1 CGGEAGPSDAERLLC
16 PLRAGQPGRR
26 PFLLALRR
34 AADAGRGRAAR
45 REHLDDLAGRHRS
58 GRWRLRGA
66 AARVGH
72 DRGPA
77 GRHRPAPGQARA
89 ERRQPVPAGQR
100 ADHGRPPPGQRHFPR
115 RCDGVPAPRRVLPAR
130 IRVRRARRGQP
141 ERHLREP
148 GADRGDQ
155 PERRGRGPGGQ
166 VPADLPRGQAIAGRP
181 WRGRTGRGM
190 SAEPARA
197 YFGIGEVIAQLRA
210 EFPDVSVSKIR
221 FLEAEGLIQPARSP
235 SGYRKFAPADVDR
248 LRYILTAQ
256 RDQYL
261 PLRVIKDQL
270 ESDQPAAGPMSRRE
284 LLEANGI
291 AAQELAALGEFGM
304 VRRSGRQ
311 YPPEAVEAVQAIAAL
326 GQYGVQ
332 PRHLRVLRASVER
345 ETALIEQ
352 VVAPVLRQRSPGA
365 RERAATSA
373 REIASLV
380 LAVHAAL
387 IEMTLTDAGFAGP
400 EGGGTGRSAQGA
412 GVPAALAG
420 VL

>member
-1 CGGEAGPSDAERLLC
+1 
-16 PLRAGQPGRR
+16 
-26 PFLLALRR
+26 
-34 AADAGRGRAAR
+34 
-45 REHLDDLAGRHRS
+45 
-58 GRWRLRGA
+58 
-66 AARVGH
+66 
-72 DRGPA
+72 
-77 GRHRPAPGQARA
+77 
-89 ERRQPVPAGQR
+89 
-100 ADHGRPPPGQRHFPR
+100 
-115 RCDGVPAPRRVLPAR
+115 
-130 IRVRRARRGQP
+130 
-141 ERHLREP
+141 
-148 GADRGDQ
+148 
-155 PERRGRGPGGQ
+155 
-166 VPADLPRGQAIAGRP
+166 
-181 WRGRTGRGM
+181 M

-235 SGYRKFAPADVDR
+235 SGYRKFGPADVDR

-256 RDQYL
+256 RDLYL

-284 LLEANGI
+284 MLDATGI
-291 AAQELAALGEFGM
+291 DERELAELEEFGL

-311 YPPEAVEAVQAIAAL
+311 YPPEAVEAVEAIMAL
-326 GQYGVQ
+326 GRYGVQ

-373 REIASLV
+373 QEIASLV

-387 IEMTLTDAGFAGP
+387 IEMTLADAGFAGP
-400 EGGGTGRSAQGA
+400 EGGGTGR
-412 GVPAALAG
+412 
-420 VL
+420 

>member
-1 CGGEAGPSDAERLLC
+1 
-16 PLRAGQPGRR
+16 
-26 PFLLALRR
+26 
-34 AADAGRGRAAR
+34 
-45 REHLDDLAGRHRS
+45 
-58 GRWRLRGA
+58 
-66 AARVGH
+66 
-72 DRGPA
+72 
-77 GRHRPAPGQARA
+77 
-89 ERRQPVPAGQR
+89 
-100 ADHGRPPPGQRHFPR
+100 
-115 RCDGVPAPRRVLPAR
+115 
-130 IRVRRARRGQP
+130 
-141 ERHLREP
+141 
-148 GADRGDQ
+148 
-155 PERRGRGPGGQ
+155 
-166 VPADLPRGQAIAGRP
+166 
-181 WRGRTGRGM
+181 M

-235 SGYRKFAPADVDR
+235 SGYRRFGPADVDR

-256 RDQYL
+256 RDLYL

-270 ESDQPAAGPMSRRE
+270 DSDQPAAAPMSRRE
-284 LLEANGI
+284 VLDATGI
-291 AAQELAALGEFGM
+291 DDRELAELEEFGL

-311 YPPEAVEAVQAIAAL
+311 YPPEAVEAVQAIMAL
-326 GQYGVQ
+326 SQYGVQ

-387 IEMTLTDAGFAGP
+387 IEMTLADAGFAGR
-400 EGGGTGRSAQGA
+400 EGSGTGR
-412 GVPAALAG
+412 
-420 VL
+420 